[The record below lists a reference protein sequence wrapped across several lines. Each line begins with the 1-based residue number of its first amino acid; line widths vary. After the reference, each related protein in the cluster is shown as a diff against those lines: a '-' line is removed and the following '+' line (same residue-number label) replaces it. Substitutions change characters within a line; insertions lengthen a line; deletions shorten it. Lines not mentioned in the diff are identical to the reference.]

1 MKRRTIRSTLAAVAT
16 SAAVA
21 STTAS
26 AALPAEITG
35 LFTDTAADA
44 ALVVTAGVVA
54 YAAYRGGITVLSVA
68 KRMLGKA
75 GL

>member
-1 MKRRTIRSTLAAVAT
+1 MKANTRPTFAAVT
-16 SAAVA
+16 AALLAGSHA
-21 STTAS
+21 SH
-26 AALPAEITG
+26 AALPTEITE

-68 KRMLGKA
+68 KRMLSKA